1 MCGISGIIY
10 KSNHNAFEI
19 FQTMLSLQHRGEH
32 GAGMY
37 WNNEKHSGIIKSHGL
52 ISEIFTEDIL
62 KELSCKI
69 YIGHNTYKTNN
80 IKYSYQPFEI
90 KDNDL
95 TILVV
100 HNGNITNCEK
110 IKKVMRLY
118 YNIDTEGYSD
128 TYILTHLIFY
138 TLKNIMKEYNNTINF
153 YTIMVLS
160 KYLQKNI
167 TGSFSLLIYIHG
179 LGLVA
184 MRDKYGIRPLSY
196 GKSNDDYM
204 ISSENCSFNHN
215 RFKFE
220 RDVKAGETILF
231 SDGKIQI
238 FQFNDKNNNI
248 HTPCLFEYIYFSRL
262 DTTISNI
269 SVYSFRYM
277 LGESLTKII
286 GNIDIDYIIPTPET
300 SRVYANGLSN
310 SIDIPVQ
317 ECLLVNRY
325 VNRVSIGNSQN
336 STVEKIKQKFSVVD
350 GIIKGK
356 NVLLIDDSIVKG
368 NTSKVVVE
376 LLKKAGVNK
385 IYMASG
391 APKILN
397 TNNFGIFIES
407 KDELISQKYK
417 SNKDIS
423 NYLGV
428 EDVFYNDLDDALSI
442 AKYLNPEIKSMEVS
456 MFIDD

>member
-1 MCGISGIIY
+1 MCGISGVIY

-19 FQTMLSLQHRGEH
+19 FQTMLSLQHRGQD

-37 WNNEKHSGIIKSHGL
+37 WNNEKHSGIIKSPGL

-69 YIGHNTYKTNN
+69 YIGHNRYKTNN
-80 IKYSYQPFEI
+80 IRYSYQPFEI
-90 KDNDL
+90 KDNEL
-95 TILVV
+95 NISVV

-110 IKKVMRLY
+110 IKKTIRLY
-118 YNIDTEGYSD
+118 YNIDTTGYSD

-160 KYLQKNI
+160 KYLQKYI

-184 MRDKYGIRPLSY
+184 MRDKHGIRPLSY
-196 GKSNDDYM
+196 GKCDEGYM
-204 ISSENCSFNHN
+204 VSSENCSFNHN

-220 RDVKAGETILF
+220 RDINPGETILF
-231 SDGKIQI
+231 SDGNCQK
-238 FQFNDKNNNI
+238 FQFNEKNSI
-248 HTPCLFEYIYFSRL
+248 LYTPCLFEFIYFSRL

-277 LGESLTKII
+277 LGESLAKVI

-300 SRVYANGLSN
+300 SRVYAYGLSY
-310 SIDIPVQ
+310 SIDIPIQ
-317 ECLLVNRY
+317 ECLIGNRY
-325 VNRVSIGNSQN
+325 MNRTFIGENKNNIS
-336 STVEKIKQKFSVVD
+336 EKIKQKFSIVD
-350 GIIKGK
+350 GVIKGK
-356 NVLLIDDSIVKG
+356 NVLLIDDSIIRG
-368 NTSKVVVE
+368 NTSKGIVE

-391 APKILN
+391 APKVLN

-407 KDELISQKYK
+407 KDELITQKYK

-428 EDVFYNDLDDALSI
+428 EDVFYNELDDALSI
-442 AKYLNPEIKSMEVS
+442 AKYLNPDIKSMEVS
-456 MFIDD
+456 MFIDV